1 MITMRVAGTLGG
13 DLDRSRAIC
22 TPSVPRAQDG
32 AAVMSA
38 MLGISG
44 FRAQADVQEW
54 WPARSDECCALSRK
68 GPNTRRPSTASA
80 LGRAE
85 RFALAEEAAILVS
98 EVSCALPGCPP
109 RETVV
114 AFWTENERR
123 HQFKLFKPVAEV
135 VMDDLPPRWLK
146 DALAAIEG
154 LGCECC

>member
-1 MITMRVAGTLGG
+1 M
-13 DLDRSRAIC
+13 RSRAIC
-22 TPSVPRAQDG
+22 THPFPAPRMARPVCLLCWEYPDFVRKPTCKNGRQPEATN
-32 AAVMSA
+32 AALCQERPEHAAALDRV
-38 MLGISG
+38 
-44 FRAQADVQEW
+44 RAW
-54 WPARSDECCALSRK
+54 
-68 GPNTRRPSTASA
+68 TR
-80 LGRAE
+80 E
-85 RFALAEEAAILVS
+85 RFALADDAAILVS

-114 AFWTENERR
+114 AFWTEDERR

>member
-1 MITMRVAGTLGG
+1 MIIMRVAGTLGG
-13 DLDRSRAIC
+13 DLERSRAIC

-32 AAVMSA
+32 AACMSA
-38 MLGISG
+38 MLGIIRISCAG
-44 FRAQADVQEW
+44 RRAKMIASPKRRMLCFVEERPEHAAVLDRVRAW
-54 WPARSDECCALSRK
+54 
-68 GPNTRRPSTASA
+68 TR
-80 LGRAE
+80 E
-85 RFALAEEAAILVS
+85 RFALTEDAAILVS

>member
-13 DLDRSRAIC
+13 DLDAVKGDLHGIRSPHPGWRGLYVCYAGNIRISCASRRAKMAAS
-22 TPSVPRAQDG
+22 PKRRMLRFVEERPEHAAALDRVRA
-32 AAVMSA
+32 
-38 MLGISG
+38 
-44 FRAQADVQEW
+44 W
-54 WPARSDECCALSRK
+54 
-68 GPNTRRPSTASA
+68 TR
-80 LGRAE
+80 E
-85 RFALAEEAAILVS
+85 RFALADDAAILVS

-114 AFWTENERR
+114 AFWTETERR